1 MVINLSPSVNNSNES
16 ISSLQFA
23 ERIKKVKL
31 EVNIKEN
38 KSQVNPKISALQKE
52 LEAEKIRRAQLEQQ
66 INHLNLDCNNNNNDQ
81 IMQVNSELNLYKN
94 KNKELEQSL
103 EQMIM
108 YSCKN
113 TTDKNFMIDLDFIDN
128 PVIKEKFKQMS
139 EERDRSPNST
149 SRLIFS
155 NSFNIKDDQVPESI
169 KKPTIHR
176 YYSPDKIN
184 KILNE
189 SNSDEVNTISNNMPD
204 ETNIEHQLKS

>member
-1 MVINLSPSVNNSNES
+1 MNLSRHY
-16 ISSLQFA
+16 SLQK
-23 ERIKKVKL
+23 ELKKVKL

-108 YSCKN
+108 
-113 TTDKNFMIDLDFIDN
+113 
-128 PVIKEKFKQMS
+128 
-139 EERDRSPNST
+139 
-149 SRLIFS
+149 
-155 NSFNIKDDQVPESI
+155 
-169 KKPTIHR
+169 
-176 YYSPDKIN
+176 
-184 KILNE
+184 
-189 SNSDEVNTISNNMPD
+189 
-204 ETNIEHQLKS
+204 

>member
-1 MVINLSPSVNNSNES
+1 
-16 ISSLQFA
+16 
-23 ERIKKVKL
+23 
-31 EVNIKEN
+31 
-38 KSQVNPKISALQKE
+38 
-52 LEAEKIRRAQLEQQ
+52 
-66 INHLNLDCNNNNNDQ
+66 
-81 IMQVNSELNLYKN
+81 MQVNSELNLYKN

-155 NSFNIKDDQVPESI
+155 NSFNQKDDQVPESI

-176 YYSPDKIN
+176 YYSPEKIN

>member
-1 MVINLSPSVNNSNES
+1 
-16 ISSLQFA
+16 
-23 ERIKKVKL
+23 
-31 EVNIKEN
+31 
-38 KSQVNPKISALQKE
+38 
-52 LEAEKIRRAQLEQQ
+52 
-66 INHLNLDCNNNNNDQ
+66 
-81 IMQVNSELNLYKN
+81 
-94 KNKELEQSL
+94 
-103 EQMIM
+103 
-108 YSCKN
+108 
-113 TTDKNFMIDLDFIDN
+113 MIDLDFIDN

-176 YYSPDKIN
+176 YYSPEKIN